1 MGSRTVHAA
10 GVVLLAEGKKSP
22 KVLLVH
28 RPRHSDWSL
37 PKGKLD
43 SSEHVVA
50 AAVRECDEETGV
62 VPILQA
68 PLGRQEYQIP
78 GGDKIV
84 DYWRASAGVDNGFV
98 PDNEVDEIAWVSP
111 GRARK
116 MLTYDRD
123 AEFLDRAL
131 TMPTTSPLVILRHA
145 LAEKRRDFSGKD
157 RRRPLSGRGRTQAKT
172 LATLLAAFG
181 CDRIVSSPAVRC
193 TRTVAPLA
201 KRSDRKIVTEPAFS
215 EESAARR
222 PDRALAAIS
231 ALLASKRPTVVCS
244 HRPVLPLLIEP
255 LLPQLSEK
263 QLQLVQEPLPAGG
276 MLVVHREMKKKGW
289 RLTAIERHLL

>member
-1 MGSRTVHAA
+1 
-10 GVVLLAEGKKSP
+10 
-22 KVLLVH
+22 
-28 RPRHSDWSL
+28 
-37 PKGKLD
+37 
-43 SSEHVVA
+43 
-50 AAVRECDEETGV
+50 
-62 VPILQA
+62 
-68 PLGRQEYQIP
+68 
-78 GGDKIV
+78 
-84 DYWRASAGVDNGFV
+84 
-98 PDNEVDEIAWVSP
+98 
-111 GRARK
+111 
-116 MLTYDRD
+116 
-123 AEFLDRAL
+123 
-131 TMPTTSPLVILRHA
+131 MPTTSPLVILRHA